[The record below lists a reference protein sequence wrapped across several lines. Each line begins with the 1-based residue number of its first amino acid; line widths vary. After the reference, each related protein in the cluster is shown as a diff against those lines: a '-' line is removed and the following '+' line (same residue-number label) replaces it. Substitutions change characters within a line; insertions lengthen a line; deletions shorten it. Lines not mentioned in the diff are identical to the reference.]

1 MSIPEHEHRTPDD
14 LLAVAAGLDELGAL
28 ERASAPAGLEDR
40 VLARTR
46 DLLPAPA
53 PLVMVKARSRRVFT
67 AMRMAAVV
75 AVCGASAAIWLG
87 SLGRTARAA
96 QPTLEDDVNLMLALR
111 PQDSVGERI
120 DVLFSDTAAL
130 RDSVKSI
137 EGGPVEGDSL

>member
-14 LLAVAAGLDELGAL
+14 LLAVSAALDELGAR
-28 ERASAPAGLEDR
+28 ERASAPAALEAR
-40 VLARTR
+40 IIARTR
-46 DLLPAPA
+46 ELIPAPA
-53 PLVMVKARSRRVFT
+53 PLVITKYRSRRVFS
-67 AMRMAAVV
+67 AMRVAAMV
-75 AVCGASAAIWLG
+75 AICGTSAAIWLG

-130 RDSVKSI
+130 RDSMKSI
-137 EGGPVEGDSL
+137 GDGAEGDSL